1 MSVLHASLLQA
12 KEDGCGSKALFTL
25 GEEIPGFAF
34 VLKLSEDTWLNNRGD
49 DFYIPLS
56 AAQTGATLS
65 SEKETQFFAE
75 MPPGS
80 VDHTYEKYSEAN
92 QEALHT
98 TNTDGIIQDMR
109 HLVKRGNKEALES
122 VIRELD
128 MLAAE
133 AHGLFSRTAKTFSE
147 ETAKESELKPPAKIT
162 SGTGS
167 GFEILCQGFNW
178 ESHKSGRWYMEL
190 QEKAAQLSSM
200 GFTVIWL
207 PPPTESVS
215 PEGYMPKDLYNLN
228 SRLVQHFRC
237 FDCTF
242 LAEKPSVEYVFRT
255 SPY

>member
-1 MSVLHASLLQA
+1 LQA

-56 AAQTGATLS
+56 AAETGATLS
-65 SEKETQFFAE
+65 SEKETPFSTK
-75 MPPGS
+75 MPSGS
-80 VDHTYEKYSEAN
+80 VDHMYEKRSKEN

-98 TNTDGIIQDMR
+98 TNTDGIVKDMR
-109 HLVKRGNKEALES
+109 HIVKRGNKEALES
-122 VIRELD
+122 IIRELD
-128 MLAAE
+128 TLAAE
-133 AHGLFSRTAKTFSE
+133 AHSLFSRATKTFSE
-147 ETAKESELKPPAKIT
+147 GTVKESELKPPAKIT

-167 GFEILCQGFNW
+167 GFEILCQGFDW
-178 ESHKSGRWYMEL
+178 ESHKSGRWYVEL
-190 QEKAAQLSSM
+190 QEKAAHLSSM

-228 SRLVQHFRC
+228 SRSVQ
-237 FDCTF
+237 F
-242 LAEKPSVEYVFRT
+242 LQML
-255 SPY
+255 